1 MENHA
6 MASERRAK
14 KGRAGLWRSTV
25 ASQLIEFS
33 VVLPLLAVMVV
44 GVSDFAAGFALKD
57 KLANAARDGARIL
70 VSLPNDTD
78 NPQCGTTPCSV
89 EEAAGDIVN
98 YLSSAHVNTCGLA
111 PWSSAPAAGPG
122 AFTWTYTSGTTG
134 CAAAWSIKIERA
146 VPVVSGGV
154 TLLCTLVTLS
164 YPFAWNFGHI
174 IKLLAPSPGYPA
186 VLTLASVETMKNQN

>member
-1 MENHA
+1 M
-6 MASERRAK
+6 
-14 KGRAGLWRSTV
+14 V

-78 NPQCGTTPCSV
+78 NPQCGTTPCTV
-89 EEAAGDIVN
+89 KEAAGAIVT
-98 YLSSAHVNTCGLA
+98 YLTNAHVSTCGLS
-111 PWSSAPAAGPG
+111 PWSSTPAAGPG
-122 AFTWTYTSGTTG
+122 AFSWTYTSGTTG
-134 CAAAWSIKIERA
+134 CTAAWTIKIERA
-146 VPVVSGGV
+146 VPVVSGSV
-154 TLLCTLVTLS
+154 TLLCTRVTLS

-186 VLTLASVETMKNQN
+186 VLTLTSVETMQNQN

>member
-1 MENHA
+1 MENPTT
-6 MASERRAK
+6 SGERDTK
-14 KGRAGLWRSTV
+14 NPRAGRWRSTA

-44 GVSDFAAGFALKD
+44 GVSDFASGFALKD

-89 EEAAGDIVN
+89 KEAAGAIVT
-98 YLSSAHVNTCGLA
+98 YLTNAHVSTCGLS
-111 PWSSAPAAGPG
+111 PWSSSPAAGPG
-122 AFTWTYTSGTTG
+122 AFAWTYTSGTSG
-134 CAAAWSIKIERA
+134 CTAAWSIKIERA

-154 TLLCTLVTLS
+154 TLLCTRVTLS
-164 YPFAWNFGHI
+164 YPFAWNFGHVI
-174 IKLLAPSPGYPA
+174 QLLVPGSGYPA
-186 VLTLASVETMKNQN
+186 VLTLTSAETMKNQN